1 MKNTL
6 QPKHRAICRRLMEA
20 GALSRSAC
28 GSSLPRAL
36 RPLFDSGVVRW
47 EKLGGGQ
54 RLVVANT
61 AGFQRWFQHHFPG
74 SQFPEDAASSR
85 VRGVAQF
92 RDSKAL
98 RSNLPEVVSLRSIGD
113 GFLLRDGVP
122 VPTTCS
128 TREHGV
134 FSFTLTTDTL
144 YSLTGN
150 CAVVEN
156 VAVFHSFEK
165 LGLDVPL
172 AIHVHSSSRRF
183 LNWLASNVE
192 RGIHVVHLPDY
203 DPFGLTHFL
212 RFHRRL
218 GDAISLHMPAD
229 LAVLFRSYSKSALLR
244 SPKNQR
250 MLLKLREATH
260 PAVKRVVA
268 LIDDFNAGQ
277 EHEALLI
284 NKRHYYVE
292 R

>member
-1 MKNTL
+1 MKDTV
-6 QPKHRAICRRLMEA
+6 QPKHRGICRRLLET
-20 GALSRSAC
+20 GTLSRSAC
-28 GSSLPRAL
+28 GSSLPRVL
-36 RPLFDSGVVRW
+36 RPLFDSGVLRW
-47 EKLGGGQ
+47 EKSGGGQ
-54 RLVVANT
+54 RLVVANIP
-61 AGFQRWFQHHFPG
+61 GFQRWFQHHFPG
-74 SQFPEDAASSR
+74 SHVPEDVDSSH

-98 RSNLPEVVSLRSIGD
+98 RSNLPEVVCLRSTSD

-122 VPTTCS
+122 VPTTSS

-134 FSFTLTTDTL
+134 FSFTLTHDTS
-144 YSLTGN
+144 YTLTGN

-165 LGLDVPL
+165 LGLDVPF

-183 LNWLASNVE
+183 LNWLATNAESGL
-192 RGIHVVHLPDY
+192 RVVHLPDY

-212 RFHRRL
+212 RLYRRL
-218 GDAISLHMPAD
+218 GDAVSLHMPGD
-229 LAVLFRSYSKSALLR
+229 LAILFRSYSKSALLR
-244 SPKNQR
+244 RPKNQR
-250 MLLKLREATH
+250 MLLKLRESTH

-268 LIDDFNAGQ
+268 MIDDFNAGQ

-284 NKRHYYVE
+284 NKR